1 MLDKTLGIRQQ
12 MLSLEDSHDR
22 LKLLENKYKDDTA
35 YIVATGPS
43 LKNYEIQK
51 MRAYLS
57 DKFVIGIK
65 QAYDVLGD
73 VIDIHLMNFCNCKF
87 YDYKDNNSTIV
98 SWIVA
103 MQDQPHYII
112 QNNMRCDFMMPLI
125 RNHAGH
131 ENTLASKRDF
141 HNMLISKSFERPWG
155 SGIMYEG
162 ALPMAIHC
170 GSKRIVT
177 LGWDIGEL
185 NKDDEGKDFIKYDH
199 FYAYGRD
206 NEKTEYDEVNVQKL
220 AVGGS
225 SGMSYNETK
234 MVVDSTEDLHYFL
247 ESIGV
252 ELNICSDRNPAFN
265 KIKRI
270 GLEECSE

>member
-1 MLDKTLGIRQQ
+1 MLNRTRGIRQQ
-12 MLSLEDSHDR
+12 MLSLEDSKDR
-22 LKLLENKYKDDTA
+22 LQLLKNKYEGETA

-43 LKNYEIQK
+43 LRNHKSEK
-51 MRAYLS
+51 MIEYLS

-73 VIDIHLMNFCNCKF
+73 VIDVHMMNFCNCKF
-87 YDYKDNNSTIV
+87 YDYMDNNSTIV

-103 MQDQPHYII
+103 MQDQPNYII
-112 QNNMRCDFMMPLI
+112 QNNMRCDFMMPLT

-177 LGWDIGEL
+177 LGWDIGDLKE
-185 NKDDEGKDFIKYDH
+185 DDEGKSFIKYDH
-199 FYAYGRD
+199 FYAHGED
-206 NEKTEYDEVNVQKL
+206 MQKTEYDGVNVQKL
-220 AVGGS
+220 GVGGS
-225 SGMSYNETK
+225 SGMSFDETK

-247 ESIGV
+247 ESIDV
-252 ELNICSDRNPAFN
+252 DLNICSDRNPAFN

-270 GLEECSE
+270 EFQEI